1 MKWFNVQAF
10 RPSLLK
16 VGLLA
21 SAAIL
26 LLSLITSTTVADT
39 LVQSF
44 KTKTSLE
51 PGWVVALD
59 KNDNNSVEPAPASDT
74 SRMYG
79 IVIDPSQ
86 VPFTIQRQQGE
97 QVFVATSGTYPVFV
111 TTQNGEINPGDFI
124 SMSTT
129 DGVSAKAVSRQTY
142 ILGKAVE
149 KFDGKNNVITKAS
162 DGSAIGRINV
172 TITPG
177 KNPLTK
183 NDVAVPSVLKTL
195 GDGIG
200 GKDTAAIRIYTALA
214 VFLITSIVSAVVL
227 WVGVRG
233 GMIAIGR
240 NPLSRQYIIRGLI
253 QVIVIAILIFTVGV
267 IGVYLLLKL

>member
-1 MKWFNVQAF
+1 MKWLNLQAIRF
-10 RPSLLK
+10 SLPVAVVAVLAALMA
-16 VGLLA
+16 VGFLA
-21 SAAIL
+21 P
-26 LLSLITSTTVADT
+26 VAKGDT

-44 KTKTSLE
+44 NSKTALE
-51 PGWVVALD
+51 PGWVVALTKD
-59 KNDNNSVEPAPASDT
+59 DSNSVEPAPAADT

-79 IVIDPSQ
+79 VVVDPSQ
-86 VPFTIQRQQGE
+86 VPFTIQRQEGE
-97 QVFVATSGTYPVFV
+97 QVFVATTGTFAVFV

-124 SMSTT
+124 SMSPT
-129 DGVSAKAVSRQTY
+129 DGIASKAVSRQTY

-149 KFDGKNNVITKAS
+149 KFDGKNNVITKSS

-172 TITPG
+172 TIIPG

-195 GDGIG
+195 GDGIAG
-200 GKDTAAIRIYTALA
+200 RDTAAIRIYTALA
-214 VFLITSIVSAVVL
+214 VFLITSIVSSVVL

-240 NPLSRQYIIRGLI
+240 NPLSRRYIIRGLI
-253 QVIVIAILIFTVGV
+253 QVIIISILIFTVGV